1 MYASRDPA
9 PDDRP
14 ASPDDRPAS
23 KRSGQRRSG
32 QQRSRDGSVAE
43 LQLVQAGFGQDRRRR
58 GHLASA
64 LCYAQQPAGR
74 HGEIGLAREDVD
86 ACGVPLSGRK
96 ADYERV
102 RDGRPVT

>member
-1 MYASRDPA
+1 
-9 PDDRP
+9 
-14 ASPDDRPAS
+14 
-23 KRSGQRRSG
+23 
-32 QQRSRDGSVAE
+32 VAE